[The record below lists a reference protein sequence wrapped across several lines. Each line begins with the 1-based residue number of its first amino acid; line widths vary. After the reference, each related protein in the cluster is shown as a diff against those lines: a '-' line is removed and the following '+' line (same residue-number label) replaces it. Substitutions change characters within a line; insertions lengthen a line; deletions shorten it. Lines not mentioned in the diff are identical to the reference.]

1 MSRKLHNIWIQIQ
14 QISILI
20 SIFWNLRPCTR
31 RAPQFFL
38 ERQEIER
45 EGRVGEGV
53 IQTGQSTVSRCRLRF
68 FFLLRFEGAASMM
81 SGDKTA
87 SVMTSWTTKVL
98 NSRRRRRQFLEFR
111 SSASAARRPTPA
123 APRNVTPVLV
133 MLQKFTAI
141 LRNGRILLPRRIIF
155 EPPWCIHLFTVCF
168 SKHIEIRSFETEVC
182 ILVFV
187 LPGMERGKGEVTPGH
202 WESVE
207 SSGSE
212 NVRENVRKP
221 CQMAQAKNINTC

>member
-1 MSRKLHNIWIQIQ
+1 
-14 QISILI
+14 
-20 SIFWNLRPCTR
+20 
-31 RAPQFFL
+31 
-38 ERQEIER
+38 
-45 EGRVGEGV
+45 
-53 IQTGQSTVSRCRLRF
+53 
-68 FFLLRFEGAASMM
+68 MM

-123 APRNVTPVLV
+123 APRNVTAVLV

-155 EPPWCIHLFTVCF
+155 EPPSCIHLLTVCF

-202 WESVE
+202 RESVE
-207 SSGSE
+207 NSGSSISGKQRSERKTCAKMCE
-212 NVRENVRKP
+212 NLARWRKLRIETLVRKRFFLAFVALR
-221 CQMAQAKNINTC
+221 CGSASTGDALATRLS